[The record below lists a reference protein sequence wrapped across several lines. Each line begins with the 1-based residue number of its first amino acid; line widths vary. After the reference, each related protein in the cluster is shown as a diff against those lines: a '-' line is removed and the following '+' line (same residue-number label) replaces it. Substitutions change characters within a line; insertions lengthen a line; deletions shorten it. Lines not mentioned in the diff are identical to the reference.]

1 MEHPFE
7 EFGSMVFGETQMEE
21 RLPRPVYEAWKKNLL
36 ENCWHQEY
44 NGENAD
50 TYFEKLI
57 GTKVNDMTL
66 NAFGSVDFWN
76 TDNLYQNTVWLFQER
91 LALTLV
97 KNYIANVEVDDVDY
111 KVEYDEI
118 NHTYEVEVAGLGTY
132 TVKEEETETEET
144 KLTVVDVKTE
154 TVVEKETVPP
164 APDQPVV
171 PVIPNIPFF
180 PAEVG
185 NNPQNGLLEID
196 DFMTPLAGSLIMN
209 EGDCIN

>member
-1 MEHPFE
+1 M
-7 EFGSMVFGETQMEE
+7 
-21 RLPRPVYEAWKKNLL
+21 
-36 ENCWHQEY
+36 
-44 NGENAD
+44 
-50 TYFEKLI
+50 
-57 GTKVNDMTL
+57 
-66 NAFGSVDFWN
+66 
-76 TDNLYQNTVWLFQER
+76 YQNTVWLFQER